1 MILINNKEHW
11 LIQQVSRI
19 PKRTALVNYERII
32 TYRQLNDES
41 MQYANIIYSLGVRS
55 KDHVGIL
62 FGHNVNFFKVIN
74 ALWFIGAVPVLLSTR
89 DTDSEIKIKL
99 KQADIKFLLIDEA
112 LEQQYSSIQF
122 QKKIL
127 CNNEKI
133 LNLKISRYNRVPCPF
148 KANSPAL
155 ILFTSGSSGR
165 PKAVVHTFNSLFESV
180 KATDSFAGLS
190 QKDLWLA
197 GLPLYHIGGF
207 MILCRS
213 LVTGSAAALPESV
226 GHEHFVNG
234 LKHFNP
240 SHISF
245 VPTTLFKLVNENT
258 APNKNLKYAFLGGGP
273 SEAQLSLDAFV
284 KGWPVVK
291 VYGSSETCS
300 MVTALHPRNLILK
313 AAFSGKPLYKNKI
326 KIKYAG
332 KRADSGAGEIFI
344 QTPSLLK
351 YYYDK
356 KHTTKINKT
365 NKWFSTGD
373 LGWLNNDGYLFV
385 ETRREEIIISGGENV
400 SAKEVESAFKLIPG
414 IKDAYVFP
422 TEDKKWGQIVCAAIV
437 GKGISEKEI
446 KGYLKDKIS
455 GYKIPKKI
463 FFLNNIPKNEM
474 GKVNREILLKKI
486 SPD

>member
-1 MILINNKEHW
+1 MISINNKEHW
-11 LIQQVSRI
+11 LIQQAFRF
-19 PKRTALVNYERII
+19 PKRTALVSYERII
-32 TYRQLNDES
+32 TYRQLYNECL
-41 MQYANIIYSLGVRS
+41 QYANIIYSLGVRS

-62 FGHNVNFFKVIN
+62 FGHDVNFFKVIN
-74 ALWFIGAVPVLLSTR
+74 SLWFIGAVPILLSFR
-89 DTDSEIKIKL
+89 ETDVEIKIKL
-99 KQADIKFLLIDEA
+99 KQADIKYLLIDET
-112 LEQQYSSIQF
+112 LKQKYSSIQF
-122 QKKIL
+122 QQKIF
-127 CNNEKI
+127 CTNEI
-133 LNLKISRYNRVPCPF
+133 IPDTEISKSNRIPF
-148 KANSPAL
+148 SYKANNPAL

-180 KATDSFAGLS
+180 KAIDSFADLS

-213 LVTGSAAALPESV
+213 LVAGSAVAFPESLN
-226 GHEHFVNG
+226 HKHFVNG

-245 VPTTLFKLVNENT
+245 VPTTLFKLINENT
-258 APNKNLKYAFLGGGP
+258 APNKNLKYSFLGGGP
-273 SEAQLSLDAFV
+273 SEAQLSLDSFA

-300 MVTALHPRNLILK
+300 MVTILHPRNLMLK
-313 AAFSGKPLYKNKI
+313 AASSGKPIYKNKI
-326 KIKYAG
+326 KIKYAY
-332 KRADSGAGEIFI
+332 KREDDGAGEIFI
-344 QTPSLLK
+344 QTPSLFK

-356 KHTTKINKT
+356 KHIVKTNKT
-365 NKWFSTGD
+365 NTWFSTGD
-373 LGWLNNDGYLFV
+373 LGRLDNDGYLFV
-385 ETRREEIIISGGENV
+385 KTRREEIIISGGENV
-400 SAKEVESAFKLIPG
+400 SAKEVESALKSIPKV
-414 IKDAYVFP
+414 KDVYVFP
-422 TEDKKWGQIVCAAIV
+422 VEDKKWGQIVCAAIV

-446 KGYLKDKIS
+446 KSYLKGKIS

-463 FFLNNIPKNEM
+463 FFLNNITKNEM